1 MMIEKN
7 TSVAH
12 RVATATA
19 TATATIL
26 IRSEASMLSNAIFVA
41 FCGIRA
47 LLNARAFELIKK
59 SQSHTSVQIVY
70 SLDSEGC
77 QAVFY
82 GA

>member
-1 MMIEKN
+1 MAFFWLPLP
-7 TSVAH
+7 VWH
-12 RVATATA
+12 PPVVQQFGG
-19 TATATIL
+19 IL

-59 SQSHTSVQIVY
+59 SQSHTSVQNVY

>member
-1 MMIEKN
+1 MAFFWLPLP
-7 TSVAH
+7 VWYPP
-12 RVATATA
+12 VVQQFGG
-19 TATATIL
+19 IL
-26 IRSEASMLSNAIFVA
+26 IRFEASMLSNAIFVA
-41 FCGIRA
+41 FCGIMA

-59 SQSHTSVQIVY
+59 SQSHTSVQNVY

>member
-1 MMIEKN
+1 MAFFWLPLP
-7 TSVAH
+7 VWH
-12 RVATATA
+12 PPVVQQFGG
-19 TATATIL
+19 IL

-41 FCGIRA
+41 FCGIRT

-59 SQSHTSVQIVY
+59 SQSHTSVQNVY

-77 QAVFY
+77 QAVLY